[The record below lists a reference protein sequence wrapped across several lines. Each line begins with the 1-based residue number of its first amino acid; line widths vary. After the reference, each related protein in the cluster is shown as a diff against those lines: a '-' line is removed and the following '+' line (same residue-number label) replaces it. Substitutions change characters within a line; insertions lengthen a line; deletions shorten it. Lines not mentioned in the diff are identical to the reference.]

1 MWSCRLNQIKS
12 SRTKKS
18 ITNSKPVAEVQ
29 VDQSFTSPTGSAQ
42 SSYFFSQ
49 IGKLHYLLEMFIGGN
64 VLAMVLALA
73 KAQSWQ
79 ALNLVD
85 LLQYMLYI
93 NWILLCFAALV
104 ELFHQHFQRMG
115 IKLAL
120 ICGFLLLQAIVLVT
134 TTSLNVLTYFGSN
147 LNFQG
152 LSLAI
157 ALEQVGLHL
166 SFGILLGM
174 FCFRYLYL
182 REQWAQQQH
191 SELNARIQAMQAR
204 IHPHFLFNSLNSVIS
219 LISIDPDKA
228 EQMLL
233 NLSRLFRASF
243 QELKLVKLQEE
254 IELCQRYLEIEQI
267 RLGERLQVEWKLEN
281 KDLYSQVQIPLLTL
295 QPLVENSIFHGVEK
309 ILTKST
315 ISILIEILQNQINI
329 IITNPYTQD
338 NKTLK
343 KGHGIAIENVRQRLE
358 AYYGPTMTFQTF
370 AGGGVFTTVVQ
381 YRYK

>member
-1 MWSCRLNQIKS
+1 
-12 SRTKKS
+12 
-18 ITNSKPVAEVQ
+18 
-29 VDQSFTSPTGSAQ
+29 
-42 SSYFFSQ
+42 
-49 IGKLHYLLEMFIGGN
+49 
-64 VLAMVLALA
+64 
-73 KAQSWQ
+73 
-79 ALNLVD
+79 
-85 LLQYMLYI
+85 
-93 NWILLCFAALV
+93 
-104 ELFHQHFQRMG
+104 
-115 IKLAL
+115 
-120 ICGFLLLQAIVLVT
+120 
-134 TTSLNVLTYFGSN
+134 
-147 LNFQG
+147 
-152 LSLAI
+152 
-157 ALEQVGLHL
+157 
-166 SFGILLGM
+166 
-174 FCFRYLYL
+174 
-182 REQWAQQQH
+182 
-191 SELNARIQAMQAR
+191 
-204 IHPHFLFNSLNSVIS
+204 
-219 LISIDPDKA
+219 
-228 EQMLL
+228 MLL